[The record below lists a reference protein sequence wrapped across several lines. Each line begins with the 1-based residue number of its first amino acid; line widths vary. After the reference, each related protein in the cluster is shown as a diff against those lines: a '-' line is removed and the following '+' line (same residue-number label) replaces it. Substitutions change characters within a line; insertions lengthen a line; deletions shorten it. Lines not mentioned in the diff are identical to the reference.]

1 MPKKELTKKEIKKI
15 KMNLKS
21 WRIKLK
27 CGNSNLKMKKPT
39 TKDIKK
45 LHGSNYGFDFEP
57 LNKYVL
63 NLNTEQNTGMQRLDI
78 IFGVR
83 NYW

>member
-1 MPKKELTKKEIKKI
+1 M
-15 KMNLKS
+15 
-21 WRIKLK
+21 
-27 CGNSNLKMKKPT
+27 PT

-63 NLNTEQNTGMQRLDI
+63 NLNKEQSKERNKEQNIGMQRLDI